1 MQSVPFGTPSL
12 FNSRR
17 KASDGKE
24 ETPPQGLVQ
33 GTPCTPSF
41 DGDTP
46 TMLRRLRSP
55 PPSPTGKFKRDAV
68 RLAFAAVIGILMLS
82 TLFSYRMTMGSA
94 ADERLSVLTTLV
106 RSQQD
111 EMIELQKTVRT
122 QSTTI
127 ASLAARS
134 SKSEA
139 APKIKPQGTPSGVGT
154 AGVATPEKSRGMK
167 HVHVVFRFDEDRR
180 MGKEV
185 QLFWLYENNTEQL
198 YTTIPAGLQA
208 DETTFP
214 GQCWRARDPRSGNH
228 LLSYCATSE
237 PLQTVHIAPST
248 NVKLDFHF
256 PPTAKLAERVRVL
269 ALGDG
274 SSTPSLVGELAQG
287 GRVSTRAVAGAKF
300 KVVEV
305 VKGLDRPLLQMTA
318 SHEAEQHVDI
328 GSSVSL
334 TVQLPA
340 TAFGP
345 AELFWLWGG
354 DDAFA
359 REHLHGSVLPGQTL
373 RIATMAGEQWIAK
386 DKASGTVLLTTTTTD
401 AAEQSV
407 ELSAV
412 AAPAVEK
419 KAARFVKAARK
430 R

>member
-17 KASDGKE
+17 KPSDGKE
-24 ETPPQGLVQ
+24 ESPPQGLVQ

-68 RLAFAAVIGILMLS
+68 KLAFAAVVGILMLS
-82 TLFSYRMTMGSA
+82 TFFSYRMTMGSA

-134 SKSEA
+134 SNSEA
-139 APKIKPQGTPSGVGT
+139 APKPKLESTPSGVGA
-154 AGVATPEKSRGMK
+154 AGVASPEKSSGRK

-180 MGKEV
+180 LGKEV

-214 GQCWRARDPRSGNH
+214 GQCWRA
-228 LLSYCATSE
+228 
-237 PLQTVHIAPST
+237 
-248 NVKLDFHF
+248 
-256 PPTAKLAERVRVL
+256 VRV
-269 ALGDG
+269 ALIK
-274 SSTPSLVGELAQG
+274 P
-287 GRVSTRAVAGAKF
+287 RAA
-300 KVVEV
+300 
-305 VKGLDRPLLQMTA
+305 TA
-318 SHEAEQHVDI
+318 
-328 GSSVSL
+328 
-334 TVQLPA
+334 QLP
-340 TAFGP
+340 
-345 AELFWLWGG
+345 
-354 DDAFA
+354 
-359 REHLHGSVLPGQTL
+359 RVV
-373 RIATMAGEQWIAK
+373 
-386 DKASGTVLLTTTTTD
+386 GTTQPPSRL
-401 AAEQSV
+401 AA
-407 ELSAV
+407 
-412 AAPAVEK
+412 
-419 KAARFVKAARK
+419 
-430 R
+430 

>member
-1 MQSVPFGTPSL
+1 MGFGKLFTSFKPRPGAGVYERSALQMQSVPFGTPSL

-24 ETPPQGLVQ
+24 GSPPQGLVQ

-68 RLAFAAVIGILMLS
+68 KLAFAAVVGILTLS

-111 EMIELQKTVRT
+111 EMIELQKMVRT

-139 APKIKPQGTPSGVGT
+139 APKPKLEGTPSGVGT
-154 AGVATPEKSRGMK
+154 AGVASPEKSSGRK

-214 GQCWRARDPRSGNH
+214 GQCWRAVPRRRSNH
-228 LLSYCATSE
+228 GL
-237 PLQTVHIAPST
+237 PLPS
-248 NVKLDFHF
+248 
-256 PPTAKLAERVRVL
+256 
-269 ALGDG
+269 
-274 SSTPSLVGELAQG
+274 S
-287 GRVSTRAVAGAKF
+287 RVSWA
-300 KVVEV
+300 
-305 VKGLDRPLLQMTA
+305 RPSRL
-318 SHEAEQHVDI
+318 
-328 GSSVSL
+328 
-334 TVQLPA
+334 A
-340 TAFGP
+340 T
-345 AELFWLWGG
+345 
-354 DDAFA
+354 
-359 REHLHGSVLPGQTL
+359 
-373 RIATMAGEQWIAK
+373 
-386 DKASGTVLLTTTTTD
+386 
-401 AAEQSV
+401 
-407 ELSAV
+407 
-412 AAPAVEK
+412 
-419 KAARFVKAARK
+419 
-430 R
+430 

>member
-24 ETPPQGLVQ
+24 ESPPQGLVQ

-68 RLAFAAVIGILMLS
+68 KLAFAAVVGILMLS

-134 SKSEA
+134 SKSQA
-139 APKIKPQGTPSGVGT
+139 APKPKLEGTTSGVGA
-154 AGVATPEKSRGMK
+154 AGVASPEKSSGRK

-180 MGKEV
+180 LGKEV

-214 GQCWRARDPRSGNH
+214 GQCWRAVRVALIKPRAATAQLPRVVGTTQPPNHLAVACPRRVLTLRGLPSPPFTWQRDPRSGNH

-256 PPTAKLAERVRVL
+256 PPTAKLAQRVRVL

-305 VKGLDRPLLQMTA
+305 VKGLDRPLLQMTVGLYLLWSYLLSSYLPHTRLTFA
-318 SHEAEQHVDI
+318 SHPPHTASMHSSHAPAHVC
-328 GSSVSL
+328 
-334 TVQLPA
+334 LPA
-340 TAFGP
+340 PPPTPGEP
-345 AELFWLWGG
+345 RGG
-354 DDAFA
+354 
-359 REHLHGSVLPGQTL
+359 
-373 RIATMAGEQWIAK
+373 
-386 DKASGTVLLTTTTTD
+386 
-401 AAEQSV
+401 AAC
-407 ELSAV
+407 
-412 AAPAVEK
+412 
-419 KAARFVKAARK
+419 
-430 R
+430 